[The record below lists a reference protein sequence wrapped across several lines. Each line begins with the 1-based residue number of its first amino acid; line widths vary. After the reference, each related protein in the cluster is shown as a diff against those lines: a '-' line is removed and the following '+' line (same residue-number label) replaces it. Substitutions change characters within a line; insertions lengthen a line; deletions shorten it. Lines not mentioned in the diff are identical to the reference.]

1 MSRMLLLW
9 IRNVVAIVFVL
20 SATAC
25 GLLPEVKDDTAGWSA
40 ERLYQEAHEML
51 ATGNYT
57 RAVKL
62 FDTLEGRFPYGRYA
76 QQAILEGAY
85 ANYRANE
92 TAPAIAACDRFI
104 RTYPNHPN
112 VDYAYYLKGIVNFRE
127 DQGLFGYVVEQDLSE
142 RDPKMTKESFGAFK
156 ELVAR
161 FPESKYAADSI
172 ERMRYLT
179 NALLHHAPQLAAVAR
194 AGIVHRLDKDT
205 SGLLAIA
212 KTPVAQTDLV
222 RQLQARTVRREYLAL
237 VHGVLVR
244 GGSIDAPV
252 GRHPVKRTS
261 MAVVASGRAAVTHYE
276 VRERFAACTLLAC
289 RLETG
294 RTHQIRVHLA
304 SLKHP
309 LVGDAAYGRRHGVA
323 FHRQALH
330 AWRLGLVHPVTRKP
344 LQWESPLPDDFAA
357 LLASLRRAQ

>member
-1 MSRMLLLW
+1 MSRMSLLW

-62 FDTLEGRFPYGRYA
+62 FETLEGRYPYGRYA

-92 TAPAIAACDRFI
+92 TAAAIAACDRFI

-112 VDYAYYLKGIVNFRE
+112 VDYAYYLKGVVNFRE

-142 RDPKMTKESFGAFK
+142 RDPKMTRESFGAFK

-179 NALLHHAPQLAAVAR
+179 NALSSYEVHVADYYYRRGAYVAAANRAQASLLNFPRTPANEDALILMVRSYDKLGLTQLRDDAQRV
-194 AGIVHRLDKDT
+194 LKDT
-205 SGLLAIA
+205 FPNGKYFMA
-212 KTPVAQTDLV
+212 D
-222 RQLQARTVRREYLAL
+222 ARPWWNFWSPKEEVPPPPGDST
-237 VHGVLVR
+237 
-244 GGSIDAPV
+244 S
-252 GRHPVKRTS
+252 VKPWWK
-261 MAVVASGRAAVTHYE
+261 
-276 VRERFAACTLLAC
+276 F
-289 RLETG
+289 
-294 RTHQIRVHLA
+294 
-304 SLKHP
+304 
-309 LVGDAAYGRRHGVA
+309 
-323 FHRQALH
+323 
-330 AWRLGLVHPVTRKP
+330 W
-344 LQWESPLPDDFAA
+344 
-357 LLASLRRAQ
+357 

>member
-1 MSRMLLLW
+1 MFRMSLLS

-62 FDTLEGRFPYGRYA
+62 FETLEGRYPYGRYA

-92 TAPAIAACDRFI
+92 TAAAIAACDRFI

-112 VDYAYYLKGIVNFRE
+112 VDYAYYLKGVVNFRE

-142 RDPKMTKESFGAFK
+142 RDPKLTRESFGAFK

-179 NALLHHAPQLAAVAR
+179 NALSSYEVHVADYYYRRGAYVAAANRAQASLLNFPRTPANEDALILMARSYDKLGLPQLRDDAQRV
-194 AGIVHRLDKDT
+194 LKDT
-205 SGLLAIA
+205 FPNGKYFTA
-212 KTPVAQTDLV
+212 
-222 RQLQARTVRREYLAL
+222 E
-237 VHGVLVR
+237 
-244 GGSIDAPV
+244 
-252 GRHPVKRTS
+252 VKPWWNFWS
-261 MAVVASGRAAVTHYE
+261 PKEDV
-276 VRERFAACTLLAC
+276 
-289 RLETG
+289 
-294 RTHQIRVHLA
+294 
-304 SLKHP
+304 
-309 LVGDAAYGRRHGVA
+309 
-323 FHRQALH
+323 
-330 AWRLGLVHPVTRKP
+330 
-344 LQWESPLPDDFAA
+344 PLPPGDSPTAKPWWKFW
-357 LLASLRRAQ
+357 

>member
-1 MSRMLLLW
+1 MSRMSLLW

-40 ERLYQEAHEML
+40 ERLYEEAHTML

-62 FDTLEGRFPYGRYA
+62 FETLEGRYPYGRYA

-92 TAPAIAACDRFI
+92 TAAAIAACDRFI

-112 VDYAYYLKGIVNFRE
+112 VDYAYYLKGVVNFRE

-142 RDPKMTKESFGAFK
+142 RDPKMTRESFSAFK

-172 ERMRYLT
+172 ARMRYLT
-179 NALLHHAPQLAAVAR
+179 NALSSYEVHVADYYYRRGAYVAAANRAQASLLNFPRTPANEDALILMARSYDKLGLPQLRDDAQRV
-194 AGIVHRLDKDT
+194 LKDT
-205 SGLLAIA
+205 FPNGKYFTAEA
-212 KTPVAQTDLV
+212 KPWWNFWSPK
-222 RQLQARTVRREYLAL
+222 E
-237 VHGVLVR
+237 
-244 GGSIDAPV
+244 
-252 GRHPVKRTS
+252 
-261 MAVVASGRAAVTHYE
+261 E
-276 VRERFAACTLLAC
+276 V
-289 RLETG
+289 
-294 RTHQIRVHLA
+294 
-304 SLKHP
+304 
-309 LVGDAAYGRRHGVA
+309 
-323 FHRQALH
+323 
-330 AWRLGLVHPVTRKP
+330 
-344 LQWESPLPDDFAA
+344 PLPPGDSTSAKPWWKFW
-357 LLASLRRAQ
+357 

>member
-1 MSRMLLLW
+1 MFRMSLLS
-9 IRNVVAIVFVL
+9 IRNIVAIVFVL

-62 FDTLEGRFPYGRYA
+62 FETLEGRYPYGRYA

-92 TAPAIAACDRFI
+92 TAAAIAACDRFI

-112 VDYAYYLKGIVNFRE
+112 IDYAYYLKGVVNFRE

-179 NALLHHAPQLAAVAR
+179 NALSSYEVHVADYYYRRGAYVAAVNRAQASLLNFPRTPANEDALILMAR
-194 AGIVHRLDKDT
+194 SYDKLGLTQLRDDAQRVLKDT
-205 SGLLAIA
+205 FPNGKYLMA
-212 KTPVAQTDLV
+212 D
-222 RQLQARTVRREYLAL
+222 ARPWWNFWSPKE
-237 VHGVLVR
+237 
-244 GGSIDAPV
+244 
-252 GRHPVKRTS
+252 
-261 MAVVASGRAAVTHYE
+261 E
-276 VRERFAACTLLAC
+276 V
-289 RLETG
+289 
-294 RTHQIRVHLA
+294 
-304 SLKHP
+304 
-309 LVGDAAYGRRHGVA
+309 
-323 FHRQALH
+323 
-330 AWRLGLVHPVTRKP
+330 
-344 LQWESPLPDDFAA
+344 PLPPGDSTSAKPWWKFW
-357 LLASLRRAQ
+357 